1 MLLLGSFKI
10 RGVTNQMVQLKQT
23 NHTKVVTMSAGNYGK
38 AFSYACKQ
46 HGLTGV
52 VAMPTTAPVS
62 REEVIKVST
71 LKLF

>member
-1 MLLLGSFKI
+1 
-10 RGVTNQMVQLKQT
+10 
-23 NHTKVVTMSAGNYGK
+23 MSAGNYGK

-62 REEVIKVST
+62 REQVIKVST